1 MANLL
6 TSGYTSI
13 FIVSFGVTLQAAAIF
28 VCKTLLAVQKPV
40 DSFASRC
47 RLSSKSF
54 VFVHSG
60 LRVYAADK
68 TEKRD
73 NSYGE
78 DIEQRLRGSTESY
91 VKAMHAEM
99 DAERVGSG
107 SSSRAIAEDLET
119 MSGTPIP
126 SSSTGSDLQ
135 GTNQQGI
142 VKKKSSCKDR
152 HTKVDGR
159 GRRIRMPAACA
170 ARIFQLT
177 KELGHKSDGET
188 IQWLLQQAEPSII
201 AATGTGTIPASAAA
215 MAASIGESGNLLTD
229 PPYGSL
235 GFTARGVSGD
245 MILDHFERRSL
256 MQGAGGHEVG
266 RFQNE
271 GFVDEGLEMRRL
283 REEKGIQLGHMQ
295 RNVELSERRLSVLSA
310 ASRHFSMHESPSEG
324 LSQIWT
330 DSPMYRMTP
339 EPPPSASAASI
350 QAGSGHITC
359 SNAMTPLTTY
369 LLPSAMNR
377 MPGIN
382 LSGLELQS
390 GHMGH
395 MPLSAMLLQQQQQG
409 SQHEQ
414 HLVGVQAREGQIG
427 IIASGSTYNNS
438 MRSTTQDYGH
448 HHHHHYPREASG
460 QENSYD
466 QNP

>member
-6 TSGYTSI
+6 TSDYTSI

-28 VCKTLLAVQKPV
+28 VYKALLAVQTQV
-40 DSFASRC
+40 DSSAFRC
-47 RLSSKSF
+47 RSSSKSF
-54 VFVHSG
+54 VFIHSS

-78 DIEQRLRGSTESY
+78 DIEQGLGGSTESY
-91 VKAMHAEM
+91 VKAMHIM
-99 DAERVGSG
+99 DAERLGLG
-107 SSSRAIAEDLET
+107 SSSRAITEDLET
-119 MSGTPIP
+119 MSGGTPMP

-215 MAASIGESGNLLTD
+215 MAVSIGGSGNILTD
-229 PPYGSL
+229 SPHGSL
-235 GFTARGVSGD
+235 GLIVRGGSGD
-245 MILDHFERRSL
+245 MILDHLERRSL

-271 GFVDEGLEMRRL
+271 GFAHQGLEMRRL
-283 REEKGIQLGHMQ
+283 REEKSIQLGHMQ
-295 RNVELSERRLSVLSA
+295 PDVELSERRLSVLSA
-310 ASRHFSMHESPSEG
+310 ASRHFSMQESPSEG
-324 LSQIWT
+324 LPQIWT

-339 EPPPSASAASI
+339 ERPPSASI
-350 QAGSGHITC
+350 QAGSGHLTG

-369 LLPSAMNR
+369 MLPSAMNR

-390 GHMGH
+390 SHMGH

-414 HLVGVQAREGQIG
+414 NLLGVQAREGQIG
-427 IIASGSTYNNS
+427 IIGSGSAYNNS
-438 MRSTTQDYGH
+438 MRSITQDYHH
-448 HHHHHYPREASG
+448 HHHHHYPHAASR
-460 QENSYD
+460 QDNSYD